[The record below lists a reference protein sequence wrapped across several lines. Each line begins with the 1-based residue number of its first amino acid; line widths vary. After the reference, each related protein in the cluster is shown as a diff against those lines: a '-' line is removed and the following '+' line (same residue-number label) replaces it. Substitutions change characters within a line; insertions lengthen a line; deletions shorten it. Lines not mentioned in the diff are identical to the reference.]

1 MGILWEEE
9 SFWVFL
15 VVTVVLGGGAA
26 YLAGRAMA
34 LTWRPLG
41 MVILYMAVLALAVRF
56 FHYSLFGGTL
66 LSIHYWFVDF
76 VVLVILGGLGFRVT
90 RARQMSTQY
99 RWIYARSGP
108 FSWRSR
114 PDASSTAASEGG

>member
-9 SFWVFL
+9 SFWVFV
-15 VVTVVLGGGAA
+15 VVTVILGGGAA

-41 MVILYMAVLALAVRF
+41 MVVLYMAVLALAVRF
-56 FHYSLFGGTL
+56 FHYALFGGTL

-114 PDASSTAASEGG
+114 PDPSPTAANEGG